1 MKKECQRCDL
11 QRQRINW
18 CLKFKMFSRDHTWE
32 GNEHKGCLLWVEK
45 EANLTWGSG
54 PGVSLLEPCSGNAH
68 LGCPLQE
75 QHSWGS
81 APLSG
86 LFPSMSFPGK
96 DAEEASREGNST
108 ARQDTQS
115 GSNWRLSAS
124 CTPEL
129 ISGPNRAAFLLKTRS
144 GKGVF
149 LVRVYFIRFR
159 PALCTKGL
167 AKSQIK
173 QREGGKK
180 GKESCLQKARNGRT
194 SFSHRGYTSDWET
207 VVVFSNQPK
216 LGFQISSPN
225 CGSTVACICRAEKVV
240 FTDKRESSNIRPPR
254 FPLLQIWGMRL
265 ICIFSIHLHSVF
277 NSP

>member
-1 MKKECQRCDL
+1 
-11 QRQRINW
+11 
-18 CLKFKMFSRDHTWE
+18 MFSRDHTWE
-32 GNEHKGCLLWVEK
+32 GNEQKGCLLWVEK

-129 ISGPNRAAFLLKTRS
+129 ISGSNRAAFLLKTRS

-167 AKSQIK
+167 AKSRIK
-173 QREGGKK
+173 QREGKKKEKKAVSRKQEMAGPAFLIEDTPVIGKLLL
-180 GKESCLQKARNGRT
+180 S
-194 SFSHRGYTSDWET
+194 
-207 VVVFSNQPK
+207 
-216 LGFQISSPN
+216 FQISLNWVFKLAAP
-225 CGSTVACICRAEKVV
+225 TVAAQLPAFVV
-240 FTDKRESSNIRPPR
+240 LKKLCSQIREN
-254 FPLLQIWGMRL
+254 
-265 ICIFSIHLHSVF
+265 HLT
-277 NSP
+277 